1 MIVGVPR
8 ETYPGERRVAL
19 IPSLAK
25 RLMQA
30 EHEVWVESGA
40 GDEAGHPDD
49 AFESQGA
56 QIQSRDEIFQGAD
69 IIAQVRG
76 LGANRD
82 AGREDLDRLR
92 EGQGLIAMMDPL
104 SEPDSARE
112 LSEQGVTSYA
122 MELMPRISRAQS
134 MDALS
139 SQANI
144 GGYKSVLL
152 AADALPKIFPM
163 MMTAAGTITPARA
176 FVVGAGV
183 AGLQAIATARR
194 LGSVVK
200 SYDIR
205 PEVKEQVESLG
216 AKFVELE
223 LETDDAS
230 GEGGYAQ
237 AMDEEFYRKQREMMN
252 EVVAE
257 SDVVVTTAAV
267 PGKEAPILVTEEMVQ
282 GMAPGSV
289 LVDLAAERGG
299 NCDLTEPGQNVE
311 AHGVTVIGPENLP
324 SSVPKHASQMY
335 ASNVVNFL
343 EHLLDHG
350 GLDDPDTE
358 DQIVHDTMLTRDG
371 LVVHETV
378 RELLGDAPAETASAS
393 ADDAPTDTEGESS

>member
-25 RLMQA
+25 KLIQA
-30 EHEVWVESGA
+30 DHEVWVESGA

-49 AFESQGA
+49 AYETQGA
-56 QIQSRDEIFQGAD
+56 QITGRDEVFQNANV
-69 IIAQVRG
+69 ILQVRG
-76 LGANRD
+76 LGANPE
-82 AGREDLDRLR
+82 AGREDLERLH
-92 EGQGLIAMMDPL
+92 ENQVLIAMMDPL
-104 SEPDSARE
+104 SEPELARE
-112 LSEQGVTSYA
+112 LAERRLTSYA

-152 AADALPKIFPM
+152 AAEALPKIFPM
-163 MMTAAGTITPARA
+163 MMTAAGTITPARV
-176 FVVGAGV
+176 FIVGAGV

-194 LGSVVK
+194 LGAIVK

-223 LETDDAS
+223 LATDDAS

-237 AMDEEFYRKQREMMN
+237 AMDEDFYRKQREMMT

-267 PGKEAPILVTEEMVQ
+267 PGKKAPILVTEEMVQ

-289 LVDLAAERGG
+289 VVDLAAERGG
-299 NCDLTEPGQNVE
+299 NCDLTQAGETVE
-311 AHGVTVIGPENLP
+311 AHGVRIIGPENLP
-324 SSVPKHASQMY
+324 ASVPKHASQMY
-335 ASNVVNFL
+335 AQNAVNFL
-343 EHLLDHG
+343 NHLLEAG
-350 GLDDPDTE
+350 GWEAPDTE
-358 DQIVHDTMLTRDG
+358 DQIVHDTMLTRG
-371 LVVHETV
+371 GQVVHANV
-378 RELLGDAPAETASAS
+378 RELLGEAPVEAASSPPSATDEAS
-393 ADDAPTDTEGESS
+393 DDGEG

>member
-19 IPSLAK
+19 IPSLVK
-25 RLMQA
+25 RLTQS

-40 GDEAGHPDD
+40 GDEAGHPDS
-49 AFESQGA
+49 AYEAQGA
-56 QIQSRDEIFQGAD
+56 QIRSRDEIFQNANA
-69 IIAQVRG
+69 ILQVRG
-76 LGANRD
+76 LGANPE
-82 AGREDLDRLR
+82 AGRDDLDRLH
-92 EGQGLIAMMDPL
+92 EHQVLIAMMDPL
-104 SEPDSARE
+104 SEPDASRNLAERN
-112 LSEQGVTSYA
+112 VTAYA

-163 MMTAAGTITPARA
+163 MMTAAGTITPARV
-176 FVVGAGV
+176 FIVGAGV

-194 LGSVVK
+194 LGAIVK

-237 AMDEEFYRKQREMMN
+237 AMDEEFYRKQREMMT

-267 PGKEAPILVTEEMVQ
+267 PGKKAPILVTEDMVQ

-289 LVDLAAERGG
+289 VVDLAAERGG
-299 NCDLTEPGQNVE
+299 NCDLTQPGETVV

-335 ASNVVNFL
+335 AQNVFNFL
-343 EHLLDHG
+343 EHLLEYG
-350 GLDDPDTE
+350 GLRDPVTE
-358 DQIVHDTMLTRDG
+358 DQIVHDTMLTRNG
-371 LVVHETV
+371 QVVHEKV
-378 RELLGDAPAETASAS
+378 RELLGDAPVGAAAASES
-393 ADDAPTDTEGESS
+393 DAPAEGDN

>member
-19 IPSLAK
+19 IPSLAQ
-25 RLMQA
+25 RLIQS
-30 EHEVWVESGA
+30 EHEVWVESNA
-40 GDEAGHPDD
+40 GEEAGHPDS
-49 AFESQGA
+49 AYEAQGA
-56 QIQSRDEIFQGAD
+56 QVKSRDEIFQGAD
-69 IIAQVRG
+69 VIAQVRG
-76 LGANRD
+76 LGANPE
-82 AGREDLDRLR
+82 AGRDDLDRLG
-92 EGQGLIAMMDPL
+92 ESQVLVAMMDPL
-104 SEPDSARE
+104 SEPESARE
-112 LSEQGVTSYA
+112 LAERNVLSYA

-152 AADALPKIFPM
+152 AAEALPKIFPM
-163 MMTAAGTITPARA
+163 MMTAAGTITPARV
-176 FVVGAGV
+176 FIVGAGV

-194 LGSVVK
+194 LGAIVK

-267 PGKEAPILVTEEMVQ
+267 PGKKAPILVTEEMVQ

-289 LVDLAAERGG
+289 VVDLAAERGG
-299 NCDLTEPGQNVE
+299 NCDLTQPGETVV
-311 AHGVTVIGPENLP
+311 ADGVTIVGPENLP

-335 ASNVVNFL
+335 AQNVVNFL
-343 EHLLDHG
+343 EHLMDHG
-350 GLDDPDTE
+350 GLAEPEAE
-358 DQIVHDTMLTRDG
+358 DQIVGETMLTRDG
-371 LVVHETV
+371 QVVHAKV
-378 RELLGDAPAETASAS
+378 RELLGEAPVEATSTSEADS
-393 ADDAPTDTEGESS
+393 ADEGDS

>member
-19 IPSLAK
+19 VPSLAK
-25 RLMQA
+25 RLIDA

-40 GDEAGHPDD
+40 RDEAGHPDS
-49 AFESQGA
+49 AYETQGA
-56 QIQSRDEIFQGAD
+56 QIKNRDEIFQGANVV
-69 IIAQVRG
+69 AQVRG

-82 AGREDLDRLR
+82 AGRDDLDRLH
-92 EGQGLIAMMDPL
+92 EGQVLIAMMDPL
-104 SEPDSARE
+104 SEPDDARE
-112 LSEQGVTSYA
+112 LGERSVLSYA

-152 AADALPKIFPM
+152 AADTLPKIFPM

-194 LGSVVK
+194 LGAVVK

-216 AKFVELE
+216 ATFVELE

-237 AMDEEFYRKQREMMN
+237 AMDEAFYRKQREMMN

-257 SDVVVTTAAV
+257 SDVVITTAAV
-267 PGKEAPILVTEEMVQ
+267 PGK
-282 GMAPGSV
+282 
-289 LVDLAAERGG
+289 
-299 NCDLTEPGQNVE
+299 
-311 AHGVTVIGPENLP
+311 
-324 SSVPKHASQMY
+324 
-335 ASNVVNFL
+335 
-343 EHLLDHG
+343 
-350 GLDDPDTE
+350 
-358 DQIVHDTMLTRDG
+358 
-371 LVVHETV
+371 
-378 RELLGDAPAETASAS
+378 
-393 ADDAPTDTEGESS
+393 

>member
-8 ETYPGERRVAL
+8 ETYPGERRVAI
-19 IPSLAK
+19 IPSLAQ
-25 RLMQA
+25 RLIQS
-30 EHEVWVESGA
+30 EHEVWVESNA
-40 GDEAGHPDD
+40 GDEAGHPDS
-49 AFESQGA
+49 AYEAQGA
-56 QIQSRDEIFQGAD
+56 QIKNRDAIFQGAD
-69 IIAQVRG
+69 VIAQVRG
-76 LGANRD
+76 LGANPE
-82 AGREDLDRLR
+82 AGRDDLDRLS
-92 EGQGLIAMMDPL
+92 ESQVLVAMMDPL
-104 SEPDSARE
+104 SEPRSARE
-112 LSEQGVTSYA
+112 LAERRVLSYA

-152 AADALPKIFPM
+152 AAEALPKIFPM
-163 MMTAAGTITPARA
+163 MMTAAGTITPARV
-176 FVVGAGV
+176 FIVGAGV

-194 LGSVVK
+194 LGAIVK

-257 SDVVVTTAAV
+257 SDVVITTAAV
-267 PGKEAPILVTEEMVQ
+267 PGKKAPILVTEEMVQ

-289 LVDLAAERGG
+289 VVDLAAERGG
-299 NCDLTEPGQNVE
+299 NCDLTQPGETVV
-311 AHGVTVIGPENLP
+311 AHGVTVVGPENLP

-335 ASNVVNFL
+335 AQNVVNFL
-343 EHLLDHG
+343 EHLMDHG
-350 GLDDPDTE
+350 GLAEPEAE
-358 DQIVHDTMLTRDG
+358 DQIVGETMLTRDG
-371 LVVHETV
+371 QVVHAKV
-378 RELLGDAPAETASAS
+378 RELLGEAPVETTSTS
-393 ADDAPTDTEGESS
+393 EADTADEGDS